1 MVGGQNA
8 EARLGGQLRQW
19 LQCPGLRRLG
29 WIWVVALLML
39 LSGLG
44 WMQAAWAA
52 ALPDQQPLTMEL
64 LQQRLKK
71 PVTLEDGAAIDLRR
85 VIIDLRPENAAFRD
99 QFYRLVQGTLQ
110 RSPTPLGLDLSSSLI
125 QGKLDIAQLGL
136 QAPLYSEERPDLLT
150 ADELKQ
156 LKRDRRRITQL
167 SQLSRSL
174 LTQEPPPV
182 LKLTVLRGP
191 LLLAQAQIEGVA
203 DFSNTF
209 FLGKVDTAGA
219 DFTQEADWADARF
232 SQPASFADA
241 RFRQEARF
249 RSVIFFERATFGRAR
264 FQGGATFQSSEFQ
277 AAANFNRATFQQ
289 VANFS
294 RVRWQSNADFAQTHW
309 EAAAIFNQSQFAQSL
324 FLSDAV
330 FEQAATFREVQFGQP
345 VNLRG
350 AVIQAQTDFGD
361 ASFAPGAYLNVAG
374 LQFNPDRAKI
384 LGSPGQIGRAISV
397 PTLQGNETILRNLVR
412 NFRSIEQI
420 ADANQIGYLTQRL
433 RSHQIER
440 SLWGLNLNTA
450 SQSQLQQVGFSAKQ
464 AEAIAL
470 ARAQHPFRNLGD
482 LLKLDSIDLAT
493 YVKVRDRVVASEPR
507 SIFGWL
513 GTALNWVGLALLL
526 TLTRYGTSSGLTF
539 GVGLIAVAYF
549 ALVFWLVDRVRR
561 LHPQPILPTPSETGW
576 MLSSTGLLATVGL
589 SIVFRL
595 AESPWLTLACL
606 GMVILPVPAT
616 LLFLLYRGGRFHPKM
631 DVSYFV
637 EEGTLRQLRILIGRL
652 PTIPRYPMFRER
664 YAPLLWDRRW
674 NWLNYLDLSA
684 NNLLRFGFND
694 IRLRDEHLPGL
705 ITTLVWYQ
713 WAFGLMY
720 TGLLLW
726 TLSRTIPG
734 LNLLIYFK

>member
-1 MVGGQNA
+1 MV
-8 EARLGGQLRQW
+8 LVIML
-19 LQCPGLRRLG
+19 LG
-29 WIWVVALLML
+29 W
-39 LSGLG
+39 LG
-44 WMQAAWAA
+44 MVQSAQAAPPT
-52 ALPDQQPLTMEL
+52 LERLPLTLEL

-71 PVTLEDGAAIDLRR
+71 PMLLEDGAAIDLRR
-85 VIIDLRPENAAFRD
+85 VIIDLRPENVAFRD
-99 QFYRLVQGTLQ
+99 QFYRLVQAALQ
-110 RSPTPLGLDLSSSLI
+110 RSPTPLGLDFSNSLI
-125 QGKLDIAQLGL
+125 QGKLDIAQIGL
-136 QAPLYSEERPDLLT
+136 QAPVFGDELPDLLT
-150 ADELKQ
+150 EDELAQ
-156 LKRDRRRITQL
+156 LRRDRRRITQL

-191 LLLAQAQIEGVA
+191 LLLAQTRIEGVA

-209 FLGKVDTAGA
+209 FLSKVDTAGT
-219 DFTQEADWADARF
+219 DFTQEADWSDARF
-232 SQPASFADA
+232 SRPASFADA
-241 RFRQEARF
+241 LFRQEARF
-249 RSVIFFERATFGRAR
+249 RSVIFFERAAFGRSR
-264 FQGGATFQSSEFQ
+264 FQATANFQSSEFQ

-294 RVRWQSNADFAQTHW
+294 RVRWQGNADFAQTRW
-309 EAAAIFNQSQFAQSL
+309 EAAVVFNQSQFGQSL

-330 FEQAATFREVQFGQP
+330 FDQAVTFREVQFARP

-412 NFRSIEQI
+412 NFRSLEQI
-420 ADANQIGYLTQRL
+420 ADANQIGYLAQRL
-433 RSHQIER
+433 RSRQIER
-440 SLWGLNLNTA
+440 SLWGVNLNTD
-450 SQSQLQQVGFSAKQ
+450 SQAQLQQVGFSAKQ
-464 AEAIAL
+464 AGAIAL
-470 ARAQHPFRNLGD
+470 SRAQHSFSSLSD
-482 LLKLDSIDLAT
+482 LLKLDDIDLAT
-493 YVKVRDRVVASEPR
+493 YVKVRDRVIASTPR
-507 SIFGWL
+507 SLFGWL
-513 GTALNWVGLALLL
+513 SAALNWVWLALLL
-526 TLTRYGTSSGLTF
+526 TLTRYGTSSGLAF

-549 ALVFWLVDRVRR
+549 ALVFWLVDRARR
-561 LHPQPILPTPSETGW
+561 LHPQPILPTPSEAVW
-576 MLSSTGLLATVGL
+576 MLSSTGLLTTIGL
-589 SIVFRL
+589 STVFRL

-606 GMVILPVPAT
+606 GIVTIPVPAT
-616 LLFLLYRGGRFHPKM
+616 LLFLLYRGGRFHDQM

-652 PTIPRYPMFRER
+652 PTIPRYEPFRER

-713 WAFGLMY
+713 WGFGLVY
-720 TGLLLW
+720 TALLLW